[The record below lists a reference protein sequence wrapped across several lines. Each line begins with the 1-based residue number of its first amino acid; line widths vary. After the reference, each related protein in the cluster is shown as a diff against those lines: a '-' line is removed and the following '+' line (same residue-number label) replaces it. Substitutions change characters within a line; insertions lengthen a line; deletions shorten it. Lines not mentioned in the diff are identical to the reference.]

1 MYDQTSLPLQIEP
14 TPKPL
19 PMAWNS
25 LPGKMPPAGREV
37 LVQIDGH
44 RGPAWG
50 NRYALVAYC
59 DQEGNWWEE
68 RHPSTE
74 PLAGVI
80 GWAYFDGP
88 QPPTKAAPVK
98 KSPKTDKEPM
108 LIEGKDLVKGV
119 TYYLTGMWWPDGGK
133 PVKLKKWVRACELMK
148 GAGGGSRDRQRRGWR
163 RVWDHATRI
172 SVHPG
177 SIRYNSK
184 SASLAQRQSGAL
196 VRRRPSVQSRQ
207 LASGKTSVRAS
218 FLLCLAAA
226 AGETTFAMLQADSPP
241 PQAAQ
246 AA

>member
-1 MYDQTSLPLQIEP
+1 MESSMYDQTSLPLQIEP

-148 GAGGGSRDRQRRGWR
+148 GAGGKAAIVKGEDGEEYGIMPRESLFIQDPS
-163 RVWDHATRI
+163 ATI
-172 SVHPG
+172 P
-177 SIRYNSK
+177 K
-184 SASLAQRQSGAL
+184 
-196 VRRRPSVQSRQ
+196 
-207 LASGKTSVRAS
+207 
-218 FLLCLAAA
+218 
-226 AGETTFAMLQADSPP
+226 PP
-241 PQAAQ
+241 V
-246 AA
+246 